1 MAREERSFWVYL
13 LMQQGDL
20 FLAYVASVG
29 AVLASLYVVNQT
41 TTAP

>member
-1 MAREERSFWVYL
+1 MAHEERSFWVYL

-29 AVLASLYVVNQT
+29 AVSASFYAVNQT
-41 TTAP
+41 TTTP